1 MGISLSEAANQVGMT
16 KAGIKKAIAKG
27 RISAQK
33 NEIGEWVLEPAE
45 LFRVYPPKKE
55 VSTNQNEQVGDSIHN
70 DNKTLEKEVQLLRE
84 QISDLKQQLSKSE
97 GNHSQ
102 AMRLLEEQIVTVRQ
116 LTDQRKKK
124 TEEGRGFW
132 KRLLG

>member
-1 MGISLSEAANQVGMT
+1 MGISLAEAANQVGMT
-16 KAGIKKAIAKG
+16 KAGIKKAIIKG

-33 NEIGEWVLEPAE
+33 NGLGEWVVEPVE

-55 VSTNQNEQVGDSIHN
+55 VSTNQEKPVSDSIHN
-70 DNKTLEKEVQLLRE
+70 DNKYLETEIKLLRE
-84 QISDLKQQLSKSE
+84 QISDLRQQLSKSE

-116 LTDQRKKK
+116 LTDQREKKP
-124 TEEGRGFW
+124 EEGRGLW
-132 KRLLG
+132 KRILG